1 MVTMA
6 SVPIQSRLSGA
17 SPVATVRDSASAT
30 DATRAVVPP
39 PIRLP
44 SGHAIL
50 FMDGAVEREGRSGLS
65 HVEAMTEAE
74 GLQRKGKT
82 ARIMHVLG
90 AKSYEVDRYPPR

>member
-17 SPVATVRDSASAT
+17 SPVATVRDSAGAT
-30 DATRAVVPP
+30 DATSAVVPRHP
-39 PIRLP
+39 VP
-44 SGHAIL
+44 SGYAIL
-50 FMDGAVEREGRSGLS
+50 FMDGAVEREGRNGLS